1 MVLMMAVLKGL
12 RRVAMKA
19 ASRVE
24 MRVVLIRVVKL
35 VAKSVA

>member
-1 MVLMMAVLKGL
+1 MVLMMVVLKVL
-12 RRVAMKA
+12 RGVAMKA

-35 VAKSVA
+35 VASTVA